1 VRKSDRLDG
10 FNLSSFGT
18 TTYEGTVP
26 VLGDACVGNQD
37 GIDHIGTWSAVTLV
51 SSTGGLFVTYNGN
64 SVQRTF

>member
-1 VRKSDRLDG
+1 
-10 FNLSSFGT
+10 
-18 TTYEGTVP
+18 VP

-64 SVQRTF
+64 SVQLTF